1 MKMKTK
7 IMETQKIPK
16 IKRPKRINKKNIFL
30 ICIIIL
36 EVNILIANIIYLYK
50 PDTYNSLREPD
61 KFFFKTILNKYN
73 EISEYLFLK
82 YKPKNSTIIEK
93 DLYNKTSDND
103 NSTIKTVKI
112 YHRNIHKRWISLIK
126 KDLEGKINIVIN
138 KTDPDYLIYAT
149 FGCGHTLNKYN
160 KTIKIAFF
168 TENQLPDLNV
178 ADYALGLGHINHLDR
193 YFTFPYI
200 VHILSLKNRT
210 SKDFQIIRDK
220 VLASEKRKKFCAS
233 VISNPIGFRFAF
245 MKELNKYKTID
256 NGGHS
261 HNNVGGPIQNKKE
274 FLMGYKFS
282 IAMENSE
289 ADGYASEKILDALW
303 AGTIP
308 IYYGDYMI
316 DEYINPKTYILIRG
330 GYEIEEKIEYIKKI
344 DNDDNLYRS
353 ILKEKVFI
361 DDFFVDNIINERKK
375 FLLHIFEQKK
385 EYAKRVDNYHFD
397 SGEN

>member
-1 MKMKTK
+1 M
-7 IMETQKIPK
+7 
-16 IKRPKRINKKNIFL
+16 IKNFENKQASNKNIFL
-30 ICIIIL
+30 IFIIVI
-36 EVNILIANIIYLYK
+36 EINILIVNIIYIYN
-50 PDTYNSLREPD
+50 PNTYTSLKELD
-61 KFFFKTILNKYN
+61 NFLIKSILNKYN

-82 YKPKNSTIIEK
+82 YKPKNSTFIEK
-93 DLYNKTSDND
+93 DLYNKTSNND
-103 NSTIKTVKI
+103 NSSIKTVKI
-112 YHRNIHKRWISLIK
+112 YHKNIHKRWIRLIK

-138 KTDPDYLIYAT
+138 NTEPDYLIYAT

-168 TENQLPDLNV
+168 TENQLPDLNE
-178 ADYALGLGHINHLDR
+178 ADYAIGLGHITHLDR

-200 VHILSLKNRT
+200 AYYLKKINI
-210 SKDFQIIRDK
+210 KPQDIDIIRNK
-220 VLASEKRKKFCAS
+220 VVNSEMRTKFCAA
-233 VISNPIGFRFAF
+233 VISNPQGFR
-245 MKELNKYKTID
+245 MKFIKKLNKIKKID
-256 NGGHS
+256 MGGQYR
-261 HNNVGGPIQNKKE
+261 NNVGHFVMNKIK
-274 FLMGYKFS
+274 FLRKYKFS

-289 ADGYASEKILDALW
+289 GDGYASEKIIDAFL

-308 IYYGDYMI
+308 IYFGDYMI
-316 DEYINPKTYILIRG
+316 DEYINPKSYILIRNKG
-330 GYEIEEKIEYIKKI
+330 DITNKINYIMKI

-397 SGEN
+397 FRDN